1 MAVELRCPKCKAKL
15 RLPQAPEPDSEIECS
30 KCGFVFPTD
39 DNLVHAGESDEAEKP
54 AKRKPV
60 ENDEDN
66 EKPKKQS
73 EANAEKKPSSQAN
86 KNDNAKAADKPFKR
100 KRRRGKKKKTNP
112 VVMWGVIGG
121 AVMIL
126 GFAAG
131 ILLWLMGR
139 TTSTQE
145 MMNYLPDD
153 CDEVTGVNIN
163 HLRKYPE
170 FNKACEPLYS
180 SKGFKKAAD
189 VFSKALGSETDAVL
203 EYVIQGEG
211 KAGGKPDGDPVEAT
225 VLRTKMEFDTGLLS
239 KIPGAKEYSA
249 NGVKYYTID
258 DIPELKYP
266 GLRVFAPTNR
276 LVIFCRGD
284 IPEPKFKA
292 MLAGNKDNLDN
303 AVYKR
308 AGPLI
313 KGVTRGTAWKFILYG
328 RSVPGPSLPTSTN
341 PTSPGGA
348 GPPGMSKEDSDDE
361 KMRKDILDIL
371 NSAKGMGFKASI
383 GSRDVRGEWVTW
395 YKDSDAASSMRKKW
409 KEKDWV
415 KDDEK
420 EPPRWWKTVAMK
432 SGGGKTA
439 ENALKDGL
447 SFRTSGETFS
457 IRTSLETKTLKDGIS
472 QLISS
477 MTGQQGGGSPLMS
490 GGGMPGGPGG
500 PGGAGPGGPK
510 MQGGGAGPGNGPGGP
525 KMPGP
530 GSGPSGTPQPGKP
543 RRRFRIS
550 RNRDSVPL
558 GSS

>member
-1 MAVELRCPKCKAKL
+1 MAVELRCPECKAKL

-39 DNLVHAGESDEAEKP
+39 DNLIHAGESDEGEK
-54 AKRKPV
+54 AARKKPV
-60 ENDEDN
+60 EDDK

-73 EANAEKKPSSQAN
+73 EANAEKPSSQGN
-86 KNDNAKAADKPFKR
+86 KNNNAKAADKPFKR

-112 VVMWGVIGG
+112 VVMWAVIGG

-131 ILLWLMGR
+131 ILLWLMNR

-153 CDEVTGVNIN
+153 CDEVTGFNIN

-170 FNKACEPLYS
+170 FNKACESLYS

-211 KAGGKPDGDPVEAT
+211 KAGGKPDGEPVEAT
-225 VLRTKMEFDTGLLS
+225 VLRTKIEFDTSLLS
-239 KIPGAKEYSA
+239 KIPGAKEYTA

-276 LVIFCRGD
+276 LVVFCRGD
-284 IPEPKFKA
+284 MPDNKFKA
-292 MLAGNKDNLDN
+292 ILNGNKDNLDN
-303 AVYKR
+303 AVFKR

-328 RSVPGPSLPTSTN
+328 RGVPGPSLPTSTN
-341 PTSPGGA
+341 SGISGGS
-348 GPPGMSKEDSDDE
+348 GPPGTTKEDSDDE
-361 KMRKDILDIL
+361 KMRKEILDVL

-395 YKDSDAASSMRKKW
+395 YKDSDAASNMRKKW

-420 EPPRWWKTVAMK
+420 DPPRWWKNVAQK

-447 SFRTSGETFS
+447 SFRTTGELFI

-472 QLISS
+472 QLVSA
-477 MTGQQGGGSPLMS
+477 MTGQQGGPSGMPGGGMS
-490 GGGMPGGPGG
+490 GGMGGSGSGPGG
-500 PGGAGPGGPK
+500 PGGGPKMPGGGPGAGPGGP
-510 MQGGGAGPGNGPGGP
+510 G

-530 GSGPSGTPQPGKP
+530 GSGPGGMPPPGKP
-543 RRRFRIS
+543 RRRFRVS
-550 RNRDSVPL
+550 
-558 GSS
+558 